1 MNHWQ
6 YIAIAYGSFAALMA
20 WDFIAPRLSLRQ
32 TLRGI
37 RLNQRRNGNP

>member
-6 YIAIAYGSFAALMA
+6 YVAAAYGAFAVLMA

-37 RLNQRRNGNP
+37 RLNQRRSRNP